1 MSIEKPVFSGTPKG
15 YKNDSGGAALLTE
28 PVIGVVK
35 NNIDPGR
42 SGRIQ
47 VYIANVGSED
57 SDDSNNWITVGYLSP
72 FYGISTASKSIDEG
86 SDTEGYGKFVENP
99 QSYGFWATAPD
110 IGTEVICIFINGD
123 PNQGYYIGCIPKS
136 GLLQMTPG
144 LGASNVVVPNEG
156 EAQTYGGADRL
167 PTGEVNY
174 ANPSLKNSPTIAT
187 DPKPVQSYQSS
198 ILLQQGLVRDNVR
211 GVISSSAQRETPSR
225 VFGISTPGR
234 TIYQGGYNNSNIK
247 QAAQTAD
254 PSKLQSVG
262 KTGGHSIVL
271 DDGTIDGK
279 DQLMR
284 FRTADGHQIIMSDS
298 GQTLFIIHA
307 NGQSWIELGKEGTI
321 DMFSTNSV
329 NIRTQGDLNL
339 HADRDVNINAK
350 RNFNFYSKDANI
362 ETDNNLS
369 IRAGATFAQYSVGKY
384 TVKADGDLSLLS
396 GGAGSLAS
404 SGTTYINGNK
414 VNLNTGNAGTIPAVV
429 PVITKINHLDTAFS
443 TAKGWMYPSPTA
455 LVSVTTRTPTHQPWA
470 EAGKGVD
477 ITVSSAVNSSVP
489 VTTSVT
495 DTVNQNT
502 SNTPQRPVS
511 PTIASSVPTQPPINS
526 NLGTPV
532 TTTLAAQQALNNST
546 LRDGRTTPTAVSA
559 TNGGT
564 TTSQLVGATV
574 GQSEIDSSVNDFANI
589 GLSNRQITKRSEG
602 ILPGPGGVTLQQA
615 TAPGQILKPGSEPLV
630 QARIAQGMP
639 YEKAIEGLVTG
650 NFGANNPASVLGNLS
665 VQMKTVSNSILNAS
679 AQLRNVGILTGQEA
693 AGQAGGLILATAN
706 YGIRTVTGV
715 ISGIGNTVAG
725 VVGVAAGVAQ
735 TAANTVTAVANTVT
749 SAVDTASRIADKA
762 SQVSEAISSGKFAG
776 QLSDSISNGL
786 SGLATSVS
794 TAVTNAISGIGKS
807 IAAAQAALTGTLRN
821 AFNTIEQSYQNLVA
835 DAPNVLGGG
844 EAVDPAIDPSSSSA
858 KYAAAEQEIAA
869 AEQQVFNAKK
879 AYRNNP
885 DEINYQLVQTAEE
898 TLSKARQR
906 GASASVAFLGG
917 GIDSAVNF
925 VSDTA
930 SSIGESISG
939 IFRSPATTE
948 NSGINSL
955 PGGINSA
962 VAQVQ
967 SGGNNIVN
975 NVKSSVRSVTNLE
988 NVQEPSGFVGN
999 LVENTANGI
1008 SNLVTGTVTGV
1019 VNTATN
1025 IVTGTVNTAVG
1036 VVTGV
1041 VNTAVNTVKAVA
1053 NLPAQ
1058 VIQSVTASVSGI
1070 ISSINSS
1077 LSAIGRAGGQIKSA
1091 LTATDTFVKTEIVA
1105 KQGQVLGD
1113 DRVPVP
1119 LASIPTSQE
1128 AAPYVA
1134 TADTGN
1140 ILNDQA
1146 AAQKKIRQAEDE
1158 VRVLDAKLA
1167 RLEQARVTRVPSSLD
1182 RGTNA
1187 AVDREYERTKN
1198 ELVAATERVSAAQ
1211 NEYQQIVNGQNSQ
1224 SVGPPKQSAWDK
1236 FWNGD
1241 RSDPNKYFQW

>member
-1 MSIEKPVFSGTPKG
+1 MAQNKPIFSGTPNV
-15 YKNDSGGAALLTE
+15 YKNTSGGGALLTE

-35 NNIDPGR
+35 NNIDPSR

-47 VYIANVGSED
+47 VFIANVGSED
-57 SDDSNNWITVGYLSP
+57 SDDNNNWITVGYLSP
-72 FYGISTASKSIDEG
+72 FYGISTASKSTNEG
-86 SDTEGYGKFVENP
+86 SDTEGYGKFVDNP

-123 PNQGYYIGCIPKS
+123 PNQGYYIGCIPQS

-144 LGASNVVVPNEG
+144 LGASNVVIPNEG

-198 ILLQQGLVRDNVR
+198 ILLQQGLIRDNVR

-247 QAAQTAD
+247 QAARSAD

-262 KTGGHSIVL
+262 KTGGHSIVM

-298 GQTLFIIHA
+298 GQTLFIIHS

-350 RNFNFYSKDANI
+350 RNFNFYAKDANI

-369 IRAGATFAQYSVGKY
+369 IRSGATFSQYSVGKY

-414 VNLNTGNAGTIPAVV
+414 VNLNTGNAGTIPATV

-455 LVSVTTRTPTHQPWA
+455 LVSVTSRTPAHQPWA
-470 EAGKGVD
+470 ESGKGVD
-477 ITVSSAVNSSVP
+477 VNISSAVNSSVP
-489 VTTSVT
+489 VTTQIT

-511 PTIASSVPTQPPINS
+511 PTIAASVPTQPPINN

-532 TTTLAAQQALNNST
+532 TTALTAQQALNNST
-546 LRDGRTTPTAVSA
+546 LRDGKPPNSAVAA
-559 TNGGT
+559 TNSNT
-564 TTSQLVGATV
+564 STSQAVGATV
-574 GQSEIDSSVNDFANI
+574 GQTTTDLTVYDF
-589 GLSNRQITKRSEG
+589 GDTGSPVGQLTKRSEG
-602 ILPGPGGVTLQQA
+602 VLPGPGGVTLQQA
-615 TAPGQILKPGSEPLV
+615 TAPGQILKPGSEALV

-639 YEKAIEGLVTG
+639 YDKAIAGLVTG
-650 NFGANNPASVLGNLS
+650 NFGANDPTSVLGNLS

-679 AQLRNVGILTGQEA
+679 AQLRNAGILTGQEA

-706 YGIRTVTGV
+706 YGINVVTGV

-725 VVGVAAGVAQ
+725 AVGVVAGVAQ
-735 TAANTVTAVANTVT
+735 TAADTVTAVANTVT
-749 SAVDTASRIADKA
+749 NTVETATKIADKA
-762 SQVSEAISSGKFAG
+762 GQVLESISSGKFAG

-786 SGLATSVS
+786 SGLSTSVS
-794 TAVTNAISGIGKS
+794 TAISNSVSGIGKS

-821 AFNTIEQSYQNLVA
+821 AFNTIEKSYQNLVA

-844 EAVDPAIDPSSSSA
+844 EAIDPSIDPSSSSA
-858 KYAAAEQEIAA
+858 QYAAAEKEIAS
-869 AEQQVFNAKK
+869 AEENLFNAKK
-879 AYRNNP
+879 AYRQNP
-885 DEINYQLVQTAEE
+885 DDVNYQVLQSAEE

-906 GASASVAFLGG
+906 GASASASFLGS

-939 IFRSPATTE
+939 IFKSSATTK

-975 NVKSSVRSVTNLE
+975 NVKNSVKSVTNID
-988 NVQEPSGFVGN
+988 NIQEPSSFVGN

-1008 SNLVTGTVTGV
+1008 SNLAIETVTGV

-1036 VVTGV
+1036 IVTGAV
-1041 VNTAVNTVKAVA
+1041 STAVNTVKAVA

-1058 VIQSVTASVSGI
+1058 VVQSVTASVSGI
-1070 ISSINSS
+1070 ISSISNS
-1077 LSAIGRAGGQIKSA
+1077 LNAIGRAGGQIKSA
-1091 LTATDTFVKTEIVA
+1091 LTATETFVKTEIVA

-1113 DRVPVP
+1113 DRIPSP
-1119 LASIPTSQE
+1119 LGSIPTSE
-1128 AAPYVA
+1128 DAAPYVA
-1134 TADTGN
+1134 TADTGS
-1140 ILNDQA
+1140 ILIDQA
-1146 AAQKKIRQAEDE
+1146 SAQRKIRESEDE

-1167 RLEQARVTRVPSSLD
+1167 RLEQARSTRIPRSID

-1187 AVDREYERTKN
+1187 AVDRAYEQTRS
-1198 ELVAATERVSAAQ
+1198 ELIAATNRVTAAQ
-1211 NEYQQIVNGQNSQ
+1211 NEYQQIVNGQNSE
-1224 SVGPPKQSAWDK
+1224 SVGPPKQSSWDK

-1241 RSDPNKYFQW
+1241 RSDPNKFFQF